1 MAASTSRNDI
11 KEAIVIGVDFGT
23 TFSGVAW
30 CYTGDPTNNIRTVKS
45 WPGNDNMVKVPSVIQ
60 YGVRDSSRYKWGFEA
75 ALEAPNSLQWFK
87 LLLNEQS
94 AGTAVYGRVPP
105 MPQRLSETHR
115 GDADQLARLLKT
127 IASLP
132 EDKTPLAV
140 VTDYLKGIY
149 QHTRDALDKAYPTS
163 FTSSIGKDIALEFC
177 LTVPAIWNDSAKD
190 LTLQAARAAG
200 MSESHVKIKTVSEP
214 EAAAIHCLKT
224 FHHTEDSLKVGDVYV
239 IADCG
244 GGTVDLI
251 SYQIKTIEPRLQ
263 VDECVAGTGGLC
275 GSTALNRRF
284 EALVKERLGTT
295 EWENM
300 GTVARS
306 NTMRHFD
313 TFLKIKFNPPESA
326 DEEDEE
332 FDLDSYHCPVPGVPN
347 DDKRGIHR
355 NQLVLTTEEMTGIF
369 EPTFAEITS
378 LVQQQIT
385 AAEAKTGAPVT
396 GVLLVGGFGSSPY
409 LFKYLS
415 KKLKRSDGVPVKILQ
430 PPDAWIAIALGAVSY
445 GLSMRQVRE
454 GILPSGSGIVGSR
467 VARFSYGI
475 SADEPFI
482 PGLHPANKM
491 YYSPLSG
498 GFWCRGRMQW
508 FVTKNKRISD
518 GEDIEVELVKHC
530 PIEVKPEQLVLPQ
543 EILSCDLDEPPKD
556 AESTDVR
563 HLLIFTAD
571 LSGVSREEHFIRR
584 KAAHELGEYFA
595 IPLSML
601 MRYESGCLG
610 FSMAVGGQAVGK
622 GTVSYDHETPHS
634 GSRLDD

>member
-1 MAASTSRNDI
+1 MVTSTSRKDM
-11 KEAIVIGVDFGT
+11 KEAIIIGVDFGT

-30 CYTGDPTNNIRTVKS
+30 CYTGDPKTIRKVKA

-60 YGVRDSSRYKWGFEA
+60 YGSKDSSRYKWGFEV

-94 AGTAVYGRVPP
+94 AGTAVSRPVPP

-132 EDKTPLAV
+132 ADKTPLAV

-149 QHTRDALDKAYPTS
+149 QHARDALEKAYPTS
-163 FTSSIGKDIALEFC
+163 FSSSIGKDIALEFC
-177 LTVPAIWNDSAKD
+177 LTVPAIWNDTAKD

-224 FHHTEDSLKVGDVYV
+224 FHETEDCLKVGDVYV

-251 SYQIKTIEPRLQ
+251 SYEIKTIEPRLQ

-295 EWENM
+295 EWEKM
-300 GTVARS
+300 GTVARF

-313 TFLKIKFNPPESA
+313 TFLKPEFCPSETP
-326 DEEDEE
+326 DLDDDE
-332 FDLDSYHCPVPGVPN
+332 FDVESFYCPVPGVPN
-347 DDKRGIHR
+347 DPGKGIHR
-355 NQLVLTTEEMTGIF
+355 GQLVLTTEEMTGIF
-369 EPTFAEITS
+369 EPTFVEITS

-385 AAEAKTGAPVT
+385 AAETKTGAPIT

-415 KKLKRSDGVPVKILQ
+415 TKLKRSDGIPVKVLQ
-430 PPDAWIAIALGAVSY
+430 PPDAWISIALGAVQY

-467 VARFSYGI
+467 IARFSYGV
-475 SADEPFI
+475 SAGEPFI
-482 PGLHPANKM
+482 PGLHPSNKM
-491 YYSPLSG
+491 YYSPLTG

-508 FVTKNKRISD
+508 FVKKNERILD
-518 GEDIEVELVKHC
+518 GKDIEVELVKHC
-530 PIEVKPEQLVLPQ
+530 PTGVEPDQLVFPQ
-543 EILSCDLDEPPKD
+543 EILSCDLEEPPRD

-571 LSGVSREEHFIRR
+571 LGGVSRRKHFIRK
-584 KAAHELGEYFA
+584 KAAHEQSAYFA

-610 FSMAVGGQAVGK
+610 FSMAVGGKAVGK
-622 GTVSYDHETPHS
+622 GSVNYDHETPQS
-634 GSRLDD
+634 VSRLDD